1 MLIHGETNF
10 VLVRTLYVLDCHRR
24 RDIRPSRLYVSPRT
38 RLGSIGAPRR
48 ALGARKYSV
57 GRTRIIRIIIM
68 KDHLGKEQP
77 MPLFS
82 YVYSRLALGSLPSS
96 ILCKKP
102 IHSLQL
108 FFAAAV
114 WLVSPKRRNTLR

>member
-38 RLGSIGAPRR
+38 RLGSIGVPRR

-57 GRTRIIRIIIM
+57 GRTRIIRTRVLIEYIPRAGYI
-68 KDHLGKEQP
+68 E
-77 MPLFS
+77 
-82 YVYSRLALGSLPSS
+82 VNESS
-96 ILCKKP
+96 IYVCINVLCVMRQMYTVC
-102 IHSLQL
+102 ILYIVNCRAGSE
-108 FFAAAV
+108 A
-114 WLVSPKRRNTLR
+114 T

>member
-10 VLVRTLYVLDCHRR
+10 VLVRTLYVLNCHRR

-57 GRTRIIRIIIM
+57 GRTRIITSVIKIFL
-68 KDHLGKEQP
+68 K
-77 MPLFS
+77 
-82 YVYSRLALGSLPSS
+82 
-96 ILCKKP
+96 
-102 IHSLQL
+102 
-108 FFAAAV
+108 
-114 WLVSPKRRNTLR
+114 N